1 MALCIALGQGSKAA
15 GFACISVGDDVVTR
29 GAFQV
34 KLGSQLTLPNL
45 TTEEIE
51 KTIASLTDL
60 CLTYQALS
68 EQNFSPPEFGE
79 NATRAIQTI
88 IDVLE
93 ERIPKVSVVADT
105 SVPAVVEDK
114 GKEEEVSEK

>member
-15 GFACISVGDDVVTR
+15 GFACISVGDGVVTR

-68 EQNFSPPEFGE
+68 EQNFAPPEFGE

-93 ERIPKVSVVADT
+93 ERMPKVSVVADA
-105 SVPAVVEDK
+105 PAMVEDK

>member
-1 MALCIALGQGSKAA
+1 MACIALGKNAKSA

-34 KLGSQLTLPNL
+34 KLGTQLTLPEM
-45 TTEEIE
+45 TVEQIE
-51 KTIASLTDL
+51 KTINSLTDL

-68 EQNFSPPEFGE
+68 EQNFAPPNFGE
-79 NATRAIQTI
+79 EATRAVQTI

-93 ERIPKVSVVADT
+93 ERMPKVSVVEGDAA
-105 SVPAVVEDK
+105 PAVAVDDK
-114 GKEEEVSEK
+114 GKEEILE